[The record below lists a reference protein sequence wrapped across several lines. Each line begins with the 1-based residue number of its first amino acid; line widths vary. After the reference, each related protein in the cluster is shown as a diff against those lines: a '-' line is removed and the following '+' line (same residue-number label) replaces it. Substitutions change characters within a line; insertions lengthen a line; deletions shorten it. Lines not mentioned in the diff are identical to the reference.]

1 VTRWVVVGTG
11 ALGSQWA
18 TALSRAGQDVQLY
31 VRDRQQT
38 QIEVKTSVHDH
49 TSTCSLAVCQD
60 AGAAGTD
67 AVWLIFV
74 KAWQLEPLL
83 LQLIDE
89 GLPKQAQLIVSHNGM
104 GAADELIQQHP
115 DWQVYDLVTTH
126 GAWRQDR
133 YHSILAGLGQSWLG
147 ARQTA
152 AQPKWFSALADAF
165 PPLTWTEEI
174 SLRRWHKLA
183 INCAINPLATL
194 AQSSNGVLR
203 CETSRAQIRAVCAEI
218 ANLNAELVAEEL
230 EAQVHEV
237 IRATAGNR
245 CSMLQDIEAGRRTEI
260 DFLNGF
266 ICRQGEEK
274 QVSTRI
280 NCELAERIRA
290 LEMSSNTK
298 L

>member
-1 VTRWVVVGTG
+1 MTRWVVVGTG
-11 ALGSQWA
+11 ALGSHWA
-18 TALSRAGQDVQLY
+18 AALSRAGEDIQLY

-38 QIEVKTSVHDH
+38 RVEITTSVHEQI
-49 TSTCSLAVCQD
+49 SRCSLPLCQD
-60 AGAAGTD
+60 TAAAGED

-104 GAADELIQQHP
+104 GAADAVFQQHP

-152 AQPKWFSALADAF
+152 AQPQWFATLAAAF
-165 PPLTWTEEI
+165 PPLTWTNDI
-174 SLRRWHKLA
+174 ALRRWHKLA

-194 AQSSNGVLR
+194 AQSTNGVLR
-203 CETSRAQIRAVCAEI
+203 SETARAQIRAVCAEI
-218 ANLNAELVAEEL
+218 ANLNPELDANEL
-230 EAQVHEV
+230 EKQVHEV

-245 CSMLQDIEAGRRTEI
+245 CSMLQDIAAGRRTEI

-266 ICRQGEEK
+266 VCRQGEEK

-280 NCELAERIRA
+280 NCELAKRIRA
-290 LEMSSNTK
+290 LEDSSGTR